1 MDSHAEGRSRTGW
14 LAGLTVVAM
23 LASAGWWTSAD
34 PGATP
39 GAAMAP
45 RADLVLRAG
54 AASGAASVRAEP
66 PRTGEGARAVVD
78 PATGAV
84 LYLPERYPSGS
95 RVTIDP
101 SSGRVVGFRPG
112 DSEDSSSR
120 LGTVVW
126 REHRLLTDNVR
137 EVRRQSA
144 TEPGV
149 RYQLLVICDGGDAGD
164 LQVRMGIGRRWDGQ
178 RSAGCDGSLYSMGV
192 VAAGGTLSVRI
203 AHPQVGA
210 VELTAMLVALD

>member
-14 LAGLTVVAM
+14 LVGLTVVAM
-23 LASAGWWTSAD
+23 VASASWWTAAD

-54 AASGAASVRAEP
+54 AAPGAAPVRAEP
-66 PRTGEGARAVVD
+66 PRSGEGAPAVVD

-84 LYLPERYPSGS
+84 LYLPARYPSGS
-95 RVTIDP
+95 QVTIDP

-112 DSEDSSSR
+112 DSEDGSSR

-144 TEPGV
+144 AEPGV
-149 RYQLLVICDGGDAGD
+149 RYHLLVICDGGDDGD
-164 LQVRMGIGRRWDGQ
+164 LQVRMGSGRRWSGW
-178 RSAGCDGSLYSMGV
+178 RSVGCDGSLHSLVV
-192 VAAGGTLSVRI
+192 VATGGTLGVRI

>member
-1 MDSHAEGRSRTGW
+1 MDSDAEGRFRTAW
-14 LAGLTVVAM
+14 LAGLTVVA
-23 LASAGWWTSAD
+23 LVASAGWWTAAD
-34 PGATP
+34 PEATP

-45 RADLVLRAG
+45 RADIVLRAG
-54 AASGAASVRAEP
+54 TVSGAAVVRSEP
-66 PRTGEGARAVVD
+66 PRGGDGVPAMVD

-84 LYLPERYPSGS
+84 LFRPERYPSGT
-95 RVTIDP
+95 RVSIDP
-101 SSGRVVGFRPG
+101 SSGRVLGVGPG
-112 DSEDSSSR
+112 DSERGSSR

-144 TEPGV
+144 TNPGV
-149 RYQLLVICDGGDAGD
+149 PYQLLVICDGGDVGD
-164 LQVRMGIGRRWDGQ
+164 LQVRIGSGRRWDGW

-192 VAAGGTLSVRI
+192 VASGGTLSVRI

>member
-14 LAGLTVVAM
+14 LAGLTVVAL

-54 AASGAASVRAEP
+54 TAPGSALMRPEP
-66 PRTGEGARAVVD
+66 PRSGEGAPAVVD

-84 LYLPERYPSGS
+84 LYLPERYPAGT
-95 RVTIDP
+95 RVTIDG
-101 SSGRVVGFRPG
+101 SSGRVLGAGPD
-112 DSEDSSSR
+112 DSEGGSSR

-164 LQVRMGIGRRWDGQ
+164 LQVRMGIGRRWDGR
-178 RSAGCDGSLYSMGV
+178 RSAGCDGSLYSMTV
-192 VAAGGTLSVRI
+192 VATGGTLSVRI

>member
-14 LAGLTVVAM
+14 LAGLTVVA
-23 LASAGWWTSAD
+23 LVASAGWWTAAD

-54 AASGAASVRAEP
+54 AASGAALVRAEP

-84 LYLPERYPSGS
+84 LYLPGPHPAGR
-95 RVTIDP
+95 RVTVDP
-101 SSGRVVGFRPG
+101 SSGRAPGAGPG
-112 DSEDSSSR
+112 DSEGGSSR

-149 RYQLLVICDGGDAGD
+149 RYHLLVICDGADDGD
-164 LQVRMGIGRRWDGQ
+164 LRVRMGSGRRWNGW
-178 RSAGCDGSLYSMGV
+178 RSVGCDGSLHSLVV
-192 VAAGGTLSVRI
+192 VATGDTLGVRI